1 MERHVRLLLR
11 VIFLIDRIDQDLD
24 TNSDHWLSWCHNG
37 LSQCWQDSWWHDAT
51 ILSVDHWPVPARCLQ
66 KTQQFMDPLQSE
78 REILELKFLPL
89 YRIFNKGWFIYN
101 LFIYNIKIRGATTKI
116 SKGTLV
122 SFFGHFGHICMLLE
136 FDNLK
141 TWRSCGIQDH
151 QTLEA
156 YICAQNDQ
164 RSSPKCPWRF

>member
-1 MERHVRLLLR
+1 MGYPSAGRTHGGMMRLSWVLT
-11 VIFLIDRIDQDLD
+11 IDQCQPGVYKKRNNLWIHYRVRGRFWSSNSYHCIEFLTRVDLF
-24 TNSDHWLSWCHNG
+24 
-37 LSQCWQDSWWHDAT
+37 T
-51 ILSVDHWPVPARCLQ
+51 IY
-66 KTQQFMDPLQSE
+66 
-78 REILELKFLPL
+78 L
-89 YRIFNKGWFIYN
+89 Y
-101 LFIYNIKIRGATTKI
+101 IYNIKIRGATTKI
-116 SKGTLV
+116 SKGTLL